1 MNTILKQRL
10 IGALIL
16 VALGVV
22 FWPIIFVQ
30 PGQGPGSASTPIPAP
45 PRVDTTP
52 IATPDQAGLRQAP
65 AAQVQSAAR
74 AEEDAAMALASPE
87 EAAEDSTE
95 PLPAASIPPPEAEES
110 PAAEEVEPVVAATRP
125 AREAPPEK
133 PQIDAQG
140 VPVAW
145 ILQVASV
152 SSRDKANGLRDT
164 LVAQQHKAFVK
175 QVKRGDR
182 TLYRVYV
189 GPKFEKA
196 QLESIKPAID
206 SAHGVNSIITRYV
219 P

>member
-1 MNTILKQRL
+1 M
-10 IGALIL
+10 AL
-16 VALGVV
+16 VA
-22 FWPIIFVQ
+22 
-30 PGQGPGSASTPIPAP
+30 SEE
-45 PRVDTTP
+45 
-52 IATPDQAGLRQAP
+52 AG
-65 AAQVQSAAR
+65 
-74 AEEDAAMALASPE
+74 EDAAQ
-87 EAAEDSTE
+87 
-95 PLPAASIPPPEAEES
+95 PLPAASTPELEES
-110 PAAEEVEPVVAATRP
+110 PAAEAVKPAVAETRP

-152 SSRDKANGLRDT
+152 SSRDKANDLRDT

-182 TLYRVYV
+182 TLYRVYI